1 MHKKQPKM
9 MFEDGH
15 SIVESTLADPESQ
28 QSLVSRTRS
37 RQTHRHRMC
46 VRPRNVVRCLVLL
59 ACGSILVLMPVIGY
73 LWWLQVRVKVSL
85 EPTSMHRQ
93 AEETIIAT
101 TMPEN
106 SSESQTQVLRVTQTL
121 PITINATG
129 TVFQQAMPARGI
141 VTWYNLNASAVT
153 LPAGTLVTISSHLSI
168 VTDTAVTIPAGQPP
182 ALGETAG
189 PAHALQTGPQGNVP
203 AHAIHTLCQCGGAN
217 VSVTNLAAF
226 ANGKNAT
233 TAPVLQQTDVDHTLA
248 PVRPTLLQ
256 QLQQRLRARLA
267 PAEKFLTPATCST
280 QSETVPP
287 VGSLASHARTMFTAT
302 CAAQVYNLQD
312 VRQKAITLFLTH
324 FHPSASLVLLHIWTT
339 QTAAVR
345 LAQRYGV
352 SIQVTGVWMY
362 HLAPTLLQELPA
374 QLAHLMPDQATRL
387 LLHLPGVQR
396 VSLQSFPD
404 WLPLPNTPAHITV
417 ALVPAPPA

>member
-1 MHKKQPKM
+1 

-15 SIVESTLADPESQ
+15 IIVESTLADPESQ
-28 QSLVSRTRS
+28 QSLVSRTCS
-37 RQTHRHRMC
+37 RQTHRYRTC
-46 VRPRNVVRCLVLL
+46 VRPHTVVRCLLLL
-59 ACGSILVLMPVIGY
+59 ACGSIFVLMPVIGY
-73 LWWLQVRVKVSL
+73 LWWIQVKVTVSI
-85 EPTSMHRQ
+85 EPTIMHRQ
-93 AEETIIAT
+93 ATETIIAT

-121 PITINATG
+121 QVAVKATG
-129 TVFQQAMPARGI
+129 TVFQQAMSARGI
-141 VTWYNLNASAVT
+141 LTWYNLNASAVT
-153 LPAGTLVTISSHLSI
+153 LPAGTLITISSYLSI
-168 VTDTAVTIPAGQPP
+168 MTDTAVTIPAGQPP
-182 ALGETAG
+182 TLGEAAG

-203 AHAIHTLCQCGGAN
+203 AHAIHTLCQCGGVN

-233 TAPVLQQTDVDHTLA
+233 TAPVLQQADVDHTIA
-248 PVRPTLLQ
+248 PVRSTLLQ
-256 QLQQRLRARLA
+256 QLQQRLQARLV

-280 QSETVPP
+280 QSDIVPA
-287 VGSLASHARTMFTAT
+287 VGSLVSHAQALFTAM
-302 CAAQVYNLQD
+302 CAAQVYNLRN

-324 FHPSASLVLLHIWTT
+324 YHPSTSLVPLHIWTT
-339 QTAAVR
+339 QPAAVR
-345 LAQRYGV
+345 QAQRYGV

-396 VSLQSFPD
+396 VFLKSFPD

-417 ALVPAPPA
+417 VLVPPPA